1 MALGVDTNPRF
12 LLFSLIFGG
21 IFAYILQNL
30 GILLNL
36 TVNSPLIGFIVLL
49 LLFAFI
55 FNIIYAVAVYEV
67 NEDENTMRVYIIIT
81 IALAIAAI
89 FLYFAG
95 PAIVNALK

>member
-12 LLFSLIFGG
+12 LLFSLILGG

-55 FNIIYAVAVYEV
+55 SNIIYTVAVYEV
-67 NEDENTMRVYIIIT
+67 NEDENTMKVYIVIT
-81 IALAIAAI
+81 IALALAAV
-89 FLYFAG
+89 FLYFVG
-95 PAIVNALK
+95 PVIVSILK

>member
-36 TVNSPLIGFIVLL
+36 TINSPIVGFFVLL

-55 FNIIYAVAVYEV
+55 FNIIYAVAIYEA
-67 NEDENTMRVYIIIT
+67 NEDENTMKVYIIIT
-81 IALAIAAI
+81 IALALAAV
-89 FLYFAG
+89 FLYFVG
-95 PAIVNALK
+95 PAIIGILK